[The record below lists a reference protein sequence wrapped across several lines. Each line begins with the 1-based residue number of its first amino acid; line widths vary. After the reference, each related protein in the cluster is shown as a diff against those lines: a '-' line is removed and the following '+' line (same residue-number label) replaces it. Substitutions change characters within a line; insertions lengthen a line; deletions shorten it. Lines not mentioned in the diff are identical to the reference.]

1 MLRVHFFSPLSLRCR
16 EMIMDFPAAQ
26 ATAANIAG
34 KPEYLLLAGIFLGLG
49 QQNERD
55 YYWRAEQ

>member
-1 MLRVHFFSPLSLRCR
+1 
-16 EMIMDFPAAQ
+16 MIMHFLAAQ
-26 ATAANIAG
+26 AMAANIAG

-49 QQNERD
+49 QLNERD